1 MVGTEFIDAFKNK
14 FPSYN
19 ESFWNPSD
27 EKGIL
32 QFLRSVEKGGKDCH
46 YSDTDRV
53 DFFSWFNKGYRGQL
67 KCFKR
72 GRGVNLYSDTT
83 GYKFFESLG
92 KNTKNCD
99 EVRALR
105 QNAIL
110 NCGLDVGSIGKKERG
125 KKNKDAFYAFLSC
138 CVSPYSFGNS
148 NLLAEAIDLARD
160 ISQEDILSYV
170 KIICDNSPIHGKS
183 KTKDVFYNYEIM
195 HKLLL
200 RLDSVSLIANYAPF
214 VYYNRCSSRNHDEK
228 EVFEHY
234 ISLSKRN
241 GGSLNYDENLDAFI
255 NAFTF
260 EVIQNVLD
268 EYELSGKEYVTV
280 LRCFTSP
287 STNFDCDSLFIRLNE
302 EKITEDDIAELC
314 QYPIIPDSF
323 KMSIAK
329 RMDDNETIKK
339 IILTVKPGP
348 LLYEIV
354 YAFGSIMDMN
364 FINHIVDVHRIK
376 DLEMICKLQFAV
388 PDYQKKVLA
397 ALSTA
402 MEEEI
407 NGYGNV
413 GEDGDGRKVMVKARR
428 ETIS

>member
-1 MVGTEFIDAFKNK
+1 MVGTEIIDAFKNK

-32 QFLRSVEKGGKDCH
+32 QFLRSVEKGDKDCH

-53 DFFSWFNKGYRGQL
+53 DFFSWFNGNHIKQL
-67 KCFKR
+67 SSFRNCN
-72 GRGVNLYSDTT
+72 GVNLYSDGT
-83 GYKFFESLG
+83 GYKFFKSLG

-110 NCGLDVGSIGKKERG
+110 SCGLDVFSIGQKERQKKG
-125 KKNKDAFYAFLSC
+125 KSPFEYFLSC
-138 CVSPYSFGNS
+138 CVQPSSFGNS
-148 NLLAEAIDLARD
+148 DLLAKAIDLNRD
-160 ISQEDILSYV
+160 ISQEDIASYV
-170 KIICDNSPIHGKS
+170 KIIHDCSKS
-183 KTKDVFYNYEIM
+183 KTVFNDYEIM

-200 RLDSVSLIANYAPF
+200 RLDSVSLIAEYAPF

-241 GGSLNYDENLDAFI
+241 GETLNYDENLAAFI

-280 LRCFTSP
+280 LRCFTLP

-354 YAFGSIMDMN
+354 YAFGSIMDMD
-364 FINHIVDVHRIK
+364 FINHIVDVHSIK

-413 GEDGDGRKVMVKARR
+413 FEDGDGRKVMVKARSK
-428 ETIS
+428 TIS